1 MSKPNLFDYATSE
14 LSQDAMLGYMLAWA
28 DPKYSENTALHRLGQ
43 DVLLALLDKAE
54 RNIEEIRREIKKV
67 IVKKQDHRIDISVDI
82 NEKIFMI
89 IEDKIKTGPHGNQI
103 ERYKDE
109 AAARFKDKGENRD
122 IVAIYFKTG
131 NESKWFHPKLKLA
144 SCFFRKDLL
153 DVLSR
158 NPNTGNDIVEEFR
171 THLQRWE
178 NDTQSFRET
187 KPSGWSWMAVQGFFM
202 DLEKRLDEEGQMRKD
217 KGWHYVHN
225 KKGGFLGFWWH
236 PEQNGG
242 KSKNG
247 LTCTLLHIEAKPTPG
262 LCVLKLYVR
271 VEINTKGEKIT
282 RELLDELRE
291 KVTSVVA
298 DWPDITVKRCGRAG
312 GKSSNVAQICFF
324 KETDGGFPAKNA
336 DGMLDFDETMRRFG
350 RAIELL
356 NRIPPQK

>member
-89 IEDKIKTGPHGNQI
+89 IEDKIKTGQHGNQI
-103 ERYKDE
+103 ERYKRE
-109 AAARFKDKGENRD
+109 AAVRFRKEGKKRD

-131 NESKWFHPKLKLA
+131 NESKWFHPELKLA

-171 THLQRWE
+171 TSLRRWE
-178 NDTQSFRET
+178 EDTQSFRET
-187 KPSGWSWMAVQGFFM
+187 KPSGWSWRAVQGFFM
-202 DLEKRLDEEGQMRKD
+202 DLEKRLDEEGPDAKD

-225 KKGGFLGFWWH
+225 KKGGFLGFWWV
-236 PEQNGG
+236 PEQNGEHEY
-242 KSKNG
+242 KTY
-247 LTCTLLHIEAKPTPG
+247 LQIEANPT
-262 LCVLKLYVR
+262 LKLYVR
-271 VEINTKGEKIT
+271 VGSNTGEKIT
-282 RELLDELRE
+282 RELRNALWKEVE
-291 KVTSVVA
+291 SVSFGD
-298 DWPDITVKRCGRAG
+298 DWPDITVEASGRAG
-312 GKSSNVAQICFF
+312 GKSANVAQVSFE
-324 KETDGGFPAKNA
+324 KTDGGFLASNA
-336 DGMLDFDETMRRFG
+336 DGTLDFNKTMHRTR
-350 RAIELL
+350 RAIEFL
-356 NRIPPQK
+356 NNIPPQK